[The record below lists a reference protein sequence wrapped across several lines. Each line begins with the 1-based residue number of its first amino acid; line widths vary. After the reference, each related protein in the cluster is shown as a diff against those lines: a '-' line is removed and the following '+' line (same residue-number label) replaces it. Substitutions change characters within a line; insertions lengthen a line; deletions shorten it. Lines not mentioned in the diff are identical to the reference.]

1 MDKRG
6 IDVSSWQGVIDWDAV
21 KSSGVE
27 FAILRS
33 SFGSPSPSQV
43 DNQFYNNVKGA
54 QAAGIPI
61 GAYHYGY
68 AVTEEEAR
76 NEAGFFLDTVKG
88 IRFEY
93 PLYYD
98 VEDSATMGSLDRD
111 ALTKVIRAFCE
122 TVEKAG
128 YYVGIYASL
137 NWLTN
142 KFYPDQLPYDVWVAQ
157 YYSEDQYD
165 GHHGMWQ
172 YTSGGTVGGIAGK
185 VDMNIAYRDFP
196 KLIKDKG
203 LNGWGSGESGGSGGS
218 EEGSGGERDD
228 RLGIGHCVADVLNV
242 RSGPGTD
249 YPVVYQISTG
259 NMVDV
264 LKISENGWLQINC
277 LHGVGWCAA
286 QYIQWSPF
294 ESQQPPIGI
303 GRCTADVL
311 NVRTG
316 SGLDYPAAFQL
327 SQGNMV
333 DVLTASGQWLQINC
347 LLGSGWCAS
356 QYIYWFRTN
365 LQVPAIGVGKCTADV
380 LNIRSGP
387 ATDLSVLFTISEG
400 NMVDVLED
408 NGRGWLRIRCLLGT
422 GWCSAQYI
430 DWSRHDK

>member
-1 MDKRG
+1 MIYSHEVEKMCT
-6 IDVSSWQGVIDWDAV
+6 VAQGVHH
-21 KSSGVE
+21 
-27 FAILRS
+27 
-33 SFGSPSPSQV
+33 
-43 DNQFYNNVKGA
+43 GA
-54 QAAGIPI
+54 APIP
-61 GAYHYGY
+61 
-68 AVTEEEAR
+68 EEAKWVQSKQVSDIS
-76 NEAGFFLDTVKG
+76 G
-88 IRFEY
+88 
-93 PLYYD
+93 
-98 VEDSATMGSLDRD
+98 
-111 ALTKVIRAFCE
+111 LT
-122 TVEKAG
+122 
-128 YYVGIYASL
+128 
-137 NWLTN
+137 
-142 KFYPDQLPYDVWVAQ
+142 
-157 YYSEDQYD
+157 
-165 GHHGMWQ
+165 
-172 YTSGGTVGGIAGK
+172 
-185 VDMNIAYRDFP
+185 
-196 KLIKDKG
+196 
-203 LNGWGSGESGGSGGS
+203 
-218 EEGSGGERDD
+218 
-228 RLGIGHCVADVLNV
+228 
-242 RSGPGTD
+242 
-249 YPVVYQISTG
+249 
-259 NMVDV
+259 
-264 LKISENGWLQINC
+264 
-277 LHGVGWCAA
+277 HGVGWCAA

-356 QYIYWFRTN
+356 QYIDWFRTN

>member
-1 MDKRG
+1 MERKG
-6 IDVSSWQGVIDWDAV
+6 IDVSSWQGAIDWNAV
-21 KSSGVE
+21 KKDGIE

-43 DNQFYNNVKGA
+43 DNQFYNNVNGA
-54 QAAGIPI
+54 QAAKVPI

-68 AVTEEEAR
+68 AVTESEAR
-76 NEAGFFLDTVKG
+76 NEANFFLETVKG
-88 IRFEY
+88 IKFEY

-98 VEDSATMGSLDRD
+98 VEDSGTMGTLDRD
-111 ALTKVIRAFCE
+111 ALTRVIRAFCE

-137 NWLTN
+137 YWLNN

-157 YYSEDQYD
+157 YYSEDQYE

-172 YTSGGTVGGIAGK
+172 YTSGGTVSGIAGK

-203 LNGWGSGESGGSGGS
+203 VNGWDSNGSEGGSGG
-218 EEGSGGERDD
+218 EKDN

-242 RSGPGTD
+242 RSGPGTS
-249 YPVVYQISTG
+249 YPVVFQLSSG

-264 LKISENGWLQINC
+264 LKTSENGWLQINC
-277 LHGVGWCAA
+277 LLGVGWCSAE
-286 QYIQWSPF
+286 YIQWTPF
-294 ESQQPPIGI
+294 ESQMPPIGI
-303 GRCTADVL
+303 GKCTADTL

-316 SGLDYPAAFQL
+316 SGLEYPVAFQL

-333 DVLTASGQWLQINC
+333 DVLTANGSWLQINC
-347 LLGSGWCAS
+347 LLGSGWCAA
-356 QYIYWFRTN
+356 QYIDWYRTHI
-365 LQVPAIGVGKCTADV
+365 QVPTIGVGKCTADA

-387 ATDLSVLFTISEG
+387 DTTFSVLFTITKG

-408 NGRGWLRIRCLLGT
+408 NGQGWLRIRCLLGT
-422 GWCSAQYI
+422 GWCAAQYI
-430 DWSRHDK
+430 DWNQNGK